1 MKRKPMIYIV
11 IAVLL
16 LGGGFLIWQNNT
28 FVVTEQHYYSP
39 KLPEEMDG
47 LRLVQVS
54 DLHNQSF
61 GKDNCRLL
69 QAIREA
75 EPQAILITGDL
86 IDSSF
91 TDTQKGLDFV
101 EQAVKIAP
109 VYYVTGNHEHRLA
122 EEELSS
128 FLQELETLGANVLRD
143 DTMYFYGGTL
153 VGLLEP
159 SGRKAETLPQLLEDN
174 GIEGFTLLM
183 AHKPHFFDNYLQA
196 DLILSGHAHGG
207 QVRLPWIGGL
217 IAPGQGFFPQY
228 TEGFYEKDGA
238 TMLVSRGCGN
248 SHRFPRLFNRP
259 ELILLELHKT

>member
-1 MKRKPMIYIV
+1 MIYFYIA

-16 LGGGFLIWQNNT
+16 LLGIPFLIWQNTT
-28 FVVTEQHYYSP
+28 FVVTKESYSHSKVP
-39 KLPEEMDG
+39 QEMDG
-47 LRLVQVS
+47 LRLLHVS

-61 GKDNCRLL
+61 GKGNRRLL
-69 QAIREA
+69 EAIKDA
-75 EPQAILITGDL
+75 KPQAILITGDL

-91 TDTQKGLDFV
+91 TDTRKGLDFV
-101 EQAVKIAP
+101 AQAVKIAP
-109 VYYVTGNHEHRLA
+109 VYYVTGNHEHRLSQEDLTA
-122 EEELSS
+122 
-128 FLQELETLGANVLRD
+128 FLQGLEDRGATLLLDRTVD
-143 DTMYFYGGTL
+143 FYGGTL

-159 SGRKAETLPQLLEDN
+159 SGRKAESLPRILEEN
-174 GIEGFTLLM
+174 AVEGFTLLM
-183 AHKPHFFDNYLQA
+183 SHKPHFFDNYLQA

-228 TEGFYEKDGA
+228 TEGFYEKNGA

-259 ELILLELHKT
+259 ELILLEFHRS